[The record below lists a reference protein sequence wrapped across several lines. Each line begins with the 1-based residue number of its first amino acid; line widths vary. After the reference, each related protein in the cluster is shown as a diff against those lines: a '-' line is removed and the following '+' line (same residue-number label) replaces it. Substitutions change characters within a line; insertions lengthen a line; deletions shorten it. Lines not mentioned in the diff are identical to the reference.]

1 MTGFDTSSPAA
12 AAILHLREA
21 IVAVALGG
29 DRFLLDDGRLA
40 RQALSCL
47 VGPEIG
53 DRALVAAS
61 ANGDCFIVHLLAR
74 AAAPAPVRL
83 GVPGANELR
92 IVQPRIVL
100 QASEEIALQSL
111 RAVEVSAATGT
122 LALNANDL
130 HCTVNETLVQTA
142 HNVVAQAG
150 HYLLQ
155 SSGLLRLQGQHAILV
170 AEHDVKVDGERI
182 SVG

>member
-1 MTGFDTSSPAA
+1 MTGFDTSPPAA
-12 AAILHLREA
+12 AAILHLAEA

-61 ANGDCFIVHLLAR
+61 GNGDCFIVHLLAR
-74 AAAPAPVRL
+74 AAPAPVRL
-83 GVPGANELR
+83 GVPGAHELR
-92 IVQPRIVL
+92 IVQPRIAL

-142 HNVVAQAG
+142 RNVVAQAG